1 MLLPNRELA
10 WISSAKLTDYLL
22 SPVHSIGKAKAQFFG
37 AHGYWQHNADILER
51 DLLNVARTGELMDS
65 LGTPFGQKFIV
76 DGQIITPVGK
86 NILLRTVWIIEPDD
100 ERPRFVRLP
109 CWRKTMIEELSI
121 VVLARDIE
129 QYGLA
134 CGDIGTVVHVYRSGE
149 AFEVEFTTGS
159 GVTIAVLTI
168 EAKDLRPMQDQEIL
182 HVRRLAA

>member
-1 MLLPNRELA
+1 
-10 WISSAKLTDYLL
+10 
-22 SPVHSIGKAKAQFFG
+22 
-37 AHGYWQHNADILER
+37 
-51 DLLNVARTGELMDS
+51 
-65 LGTPFGQKFIV
+65 
-76 DGQIITPVGK
+76 
-86 NILLRTVWIIEPDD
+86 
-100 ERPRFVRLP
+100 
-109 CWRKTMIEELSI
+109 MIEELSI